1 MKDPRPDLRSYPLF
15 DALRFRRSRRFGL
28 GMHLEY
34 GPMSHKSAHA
44 PMPLSEEE
52 EAYLAFAGCGI
63 SGRAMMELEYSQGRG
78 GSMIGGYLART
89 IGSPDAA
96 HNVSLA
102 IVNDSGTYLMRRPQ
116 DFEPAEFE
124 EIEALANEGNVLEMY
139 RRSRIQL
146 SERRLDAP
154 LQPPFNLPVNQWDLY
169 PKGSTYFIPIGE
181 YTLMYMIGILEFL
194 DDEMGMFIV
203 DDRRGFRPAG
213 LKRFARSRGGH
224 LFDNPAD
231 GRVITIQQVES
242 MVHAIVQVELGQM
255 IQNLGLMAHA
265 LGLGGFPNFAGHD
278 FGWLRGLGF
287 RMVEVPALSYLG
299 AGRLTRTVASL
310 LGRNPPVPMAIGLE
324 KDGKPLLKPYCP
336 PYYPSMKDAVMS
348 FLERKFGSR
357 GLFREGIKQSQYKDP
372 TSLGSAAKP
381 QRPHAIEATIAYCE
395 YVQQTYDRFP
405 GYTAPF
411 RTSVGFQAVHL
422 DLEFYEKFYR
432 PEAVSELQKEHL
444 ANWHGNPGS

>member
-63 SGRAMMELEYSQGRG
+63 TGRAMMELEYSQGRG

-124 EIEALANEGNVLEMY
+124 EIEALANEGNVVEMY

-146 SERRLDAP
+146 SDRRLDAP

-169 PKGSTYFIPIGE
+169 PKGSTYFVPIGE
-181 YTLMYMIGILEFL
+181 YTLMYIIGVLEFL
-194 DDEMGMFIV
+194 DEEMGVFIV

-224 LFDNPAD
+224 LFDNPTD

-278 FGWLRGLGF
+278 FAWLRALGF
-287 RMVEVPALSYLG
+287 RMVDVPALSYLG
-299 AGRLTRTVASL
+299 AGGLTRTVASF
-310 LGRNPPVPMAIGLE
+310 LGRNPPVPFAIGLE

-336 PYYPSMKDAVMS
+336 PYYPSMKDAVMA
-348 FLERKFGSR
+348 FLERKFGSQ
-357 GLFREGIKQSQYKDP
+357 GLFREGIKHSQYKDP
-372 TSLGSAAKP
+372 ATLGSAAKP
-381 QRPHAIEATIAYCE
+381 QRPHAIEAVIAYCE
-395 YVQQTYDRFP
+395 YVYETYGRFP

-411 RTSVGFQAVHL
+411 RTSVGFQVVHL
-422 DLEFYEKFYR
+422 DLEFYQKFYR

-444 ANWHGNPGS
+444 ANWHGNTGS